1 MGRLSQTV
9 ERIAH
14 AWNAFNDSEQSQNP
28 LSTLGGFGGS
38 SSFGTRPDRVRTR
51 FSNERSIITSIYT
64 KVSVDFSGVLIRH
77 VSAKRDQDR
86 DLGVTLD
93 RSIGHAIHGN
103 PSRRFARLGRPLP
116 SPLVPVELEAAD
128 IDPVGEH
135 EAEVNRE
142 RDGSQA
148 EHGKPRY
155 QLA

>member
-77 VSAKRDQDR
+77 VR
-86 DLGVTLD
+86 LD
-93 RSIGHAIHGN
+93 DNERYKDCLLYT
-103 PSRRFARLGRPLP
+103 SRC
-116 SPLVPVELEAAD
+116 V
-128 IDPVGEH
+128 
-135 EAEVNRE
+135 
-142 RDGSQA
+142 
-148 EHGKPRY
+148 
-155 QLA
+155 